1 MIINVYYLFFFILL
15 FDKKCLSLSIK
26 SILLKKARIMNNFRD
41 KIKDSDIFSHLSSMG
56 YLPRWLV
63 LMLDVVLCLVA
74 YLIAYRLAYH
84 YYYFQFIGIEPYK
97 LSNILIT
104 LGCQML
110 WFWIFHTYSGIVRY
124 STFVD
129 ITKLLSS
136 IICNMLTLFTIHYL
150 SKWLTDDGIF
160 LRLGIVF
167 YGIFAFLF
175 LMFLRVLVKT
185 LYDVF
190 VVNSGRT
197 MPVVVYGTKSA
208 GISIAKMIRS
218 QTDSHYRVV
227 GFIDD
232 KKNQDKQ
239 IFGLPIYSTKNAKL
253 MTILAK
259 KRVKAIVV
267 SPLKMSETGIIS
279 NLNIFVDAGLQLLM
293 IPQLGNYKEG
303 EELSDFNVERN
314 LKKIQIEDLL
324 GRKPIEIDKSPIE
337 KMIAGKVILI
347 TGAAGSIGSEIVR
360 QLSMFK
366 PKKLILLDNAETP
379 LHNIRLELT
388 EKFHNI
394 EYAFVIADVRMRDRI
409 ESVFSEMRPN
419 VVFHA
424 AAYKH
429 VPLMED
435 NPSEC
440 IMANVKGTRNVADMA
455 VKYGTE
461 SFVMVSTDKA
471 VNPTNVMGC
480 SKRIAEIYVQSLSKK
495 LANQSG
501 KAPRFITTRFGN
513 VLGSNGSV
521 IPLFRQQIEK
531 GGPVTV
537 THPDIIRYFMTIPEA
552 CQLVLEA
559 GTIGNGGDIFIFD
572 MGMPVKIADL
582 AKKMIRLSGLEP
594 GVDIQIEYTGL
605 RPGEKL
611 YEELLNNEE
620 LVKPT
625 SHDKIMIANV
635 REYEYDE
642 MLPMYDKLFEYGK
655 ANQDYLVV
663 RTMKEMVPE
672 YKSQNSVYQ
681 QIDSE
686 LRK

>member
-1 MIINVYYLFFFILL
+1 MRNLI
-15 FDKKCLSLSIK
+15 DRIK
-26 SILLKKARIMNNFRD
+26 SIDAFMN
-41 KIKDSDIFSHLSSMG
+41 LSSIG
-56 YLPRWLV
+56 YLPRWLI
-63 LMLDVVLCLVA
+63 LIFDMALCLGA
-74 YLIAYRLAYH
+74 YILADQLAYR
-84 YYYFQFIGIEPYK
+84 YYYFQFVGIELYE
-97 LSNILIT
+97 LGDILIV
-104 LGCQML
+104 LGIQMV
-110 WFWIFHTYSGIVRY
+110 WFWVFHTYLGIVRY

-129 ITKLLSS
+129 VTKLLAA
-136 IICNMLTLFTIHYL
+136 IVANVVTLFAIHYVGL
-150 SKWLTDDGIF
+150 MIGIGGVF
-160 LRLGIVF
+160 LRLGIAF
-167 YGIFAFLF
+167 YGVFAFLF
-175 LMFLRVLVKT
+175 LMFLRVFVKT

-190 VVNSGRT
+190 VVDFGSRLS
-197 MPVVVYGTKSA
+197 VVIYGTKSA
-208 GISIAKMIRS
+208 GVSIAKMIRAEANS
-218 QTDSHYRVV
+218 RYRVV
-227 GFIDD
+227 GFVDD
-232 KKNQDKQ
+232 NKNQNKE
-239 IFGLPIYSTKNAKL
+239 IFGLPIYSTKNRNL
-253 MTILAK
+253 VSVLEK
-259 KRVKAIVV
+259 KKVKAVLV
-267 SPLKMSETGIIS
+267 SPLKLKENAVSSE
-279 NLNIFVDAGLQLLM
+279 LNVFVDAGLQLLM
-293 IPQLGNYKEG
+293 IPKLTNYKEG
-303 EELSDFNVERN
+303 DEMGEFNVERN
-314 LKKIQIEDLL
+314 LRNIRIEDLL
-324 GRKPIEIDKSPIE
+324 GRTPIEIDKTPIE
-337 KMIAGKVILI
+337 KMISDKVVMI

-360 QLSMFK
+360 QLSGFK

-379 LHNIRLELT
+379 LHNIKLELT
-388 EKFHNI
+388 EKFHEI

-409 ESVFSEMRPN
+409 EAVFEEMRPN

-440 IMANVKGTRNVADMA
+440 VMANVKGTCNVADMA
-455 VKYGTE
+455 VKYGVS

-480 SKRIAEIYVQSLSKK
+480 SKRVAEIYVQSLSKK
-495 LANQSG
+495 LAKQGG
-501 KAPRFITTRFGN
+501 KVTRFITTRFGN

-531 GGPVTV
+531 GGPITV

-559 GTIGNGGDIFIFD
+559 GTIGNGGEIFVFD

-611 YEELLNNEE
+611 YEELLNDEE

-635 REYEYDE
+635 REYDYDE
-642 MLPMYDKLFEYGK
+642 MLPMYDKLFEYGR

-681 QIDSE
+681 KIDSE

>member
-1 MIINVYYLFFFILL
+1 M
-15 FDKKCLSLSIK
+15 
-26 SILLKKARIMNNFRD
+26 MGNFKE
-41 KIKDSDIFSHLSSMG
+41 KIRKSDIFSHLSSIG

-63 LMLDVVLCLVA
+63 LMLDTLLCLVA
-74 YLIAYRLAYH
+74 YIVAYQLSYR
-84 YYYFQFIGIEPYK
+84 YYYFQFVDVELYK
-97 LSNILIT
+97 LTNILIT
-104 LGCQML
+104 LGCQIV
-110 WFWIFHTYSGIVRY
+110 WFWVFHTYSGIVRY

-129 ITKLLSS
+129 ITKILSS
-136 IICNMLTLFTIHYL
+136 VVCNMLTLFLIHFL
-150 SKWLTDDGIF
+150 TKWVAGDGIF
-160 LRLGIVF
+160 LRVGIVF
-167 YGIFAFLF
+167 YGVFAFLL

-197 MPVVVYGTKSA
+197 VAVVVYGTKSA

-218 QTDSHYRVV
+218 QADSRYRVV

-232 KKNQDKQ
+232 RSNQDMQ
-239 IFGLPIYSTKNAKL
+239 IFGLPIYSTKN
-253 MTILAK
+253 K
-259 KRVKAIVV
+259 KMMSLLLKKGVKAVVV
-267 SPLKMSETGIIS
+267 SPLKMNEVDVKP
-279 NLNIFVDAGLQLLM
+279 NLNEFIDAGFQLLM
-293 IPQLGNYKEG
+293 IPQLTNYKEG
-303 EELSDFNVERN
+303 DDIEEFNVERN
-314 LKKIQIEDLL
+314 LRKIQIEDLL
-324 GRKPIEIDKSPIE
+324 GRKPIEIDKKPIE
-337 KMIAGKVILI
+337 KMVAGKVIMI

-360 QLSMFK
+360 QLSTFN
-366 PKKLILLDNAETP
+366 PRKLILVDNAETP
-379 LHNIRLELT
+379 LHNIKLEVT
-388 EKFHNI
+388 EKFKDI
-394 EYAFVIADVRMRDRI
+394 EYAFEIADVRMRGRI
-409 ESVFSEMRPN
+409 ETIFSEMRPN

-440 IMANVKGTRNVADMA
+440 VLANVKGTQNVADMA
-455 VKYGTE
+455 VKYGVE

-495 LANQSG
+495 LSKQEG
-501 KAPRFITTRFGN
+501 KVTRFITTRFGN

-521 IPLFRQQIEK
+521 IPLFRQQIEN

-559 GTIGNGGDIFIFD
+559 GTIGNGGEIFVFD

-594 GVDIQIEYTGL
+594 GVDIKIEYTGL

-625 SHDKIMIANV
+625 SHNKIMIANV
-635 REYEYDE
+635 REYEYDD
-642 MLPMYDKLFEYGK
+642 MLPMYDKLFEYSK
-655 ANQDYLVV
+655 AYQNYLVV
-663 RTMKEMVPE
+663 RAMKEMVPE

-681 QIDSE
+681 KIDVE
-686 LRK
+686 LKK

>member
-1 MIINVYYLFFFILL
+1 MMNFIDIIKNGDVFY
-15 FDKKCLSLSIK
+15 
-26 SILLKKARIMNNFRD
+26 R
-41 KIKDSDIFSHLSSMG
+41 LSSVG

-63 LMLDVVLCLVA
+63 LMLDVVLCLGA
-74 YLIAYRLAYH
+74 YILADQLAYS
-84 YYYFQFIGIEPYK
+84 YYYFQFDGIELYD
-97 LSNILIT
+97 LSNILMV
-104 LGCQML
+104 LGVQIV
-110 WFWIFHTYSGIVRY
+110 WFWVFHTYCGIVRY

-129 ITKLLSS
+129 ITKLFAA
-136 IICNMLTLFTIHYL
+136 IVANVTTLLVIHYVGIIFGG
-150 SKWLTDDGIF
+150 DGVF

-167 YGIFAFLF
+167 YGVFAFLF
-175 LMFLRVLVKT
+175 LIFLRVLVKT

-190 VVNSGRT
+190 VVDLGSRL
-197 MPVVVYGTKSA
+197 PIVIYGTKSA
-208 GISIAKMIRS
+208 GISIAKMIRAETNS
-218 QTDSHYRVV
+218 RYRVV
-227 GFIDD
+227 GFVDD
-232 KKNQDKQ
+232 RKNQNKE
-239 IFGLPIYSTKNAKL
+239 IFGLPIYSTKNSNL
-253 MTILAK
+253 ISVLEK

-267 SPLKMSETGIIS
+267 SPLKLSENMVTS
-279 NLNIFVDAGLQLLM
+279 ELNMFVDAGLQLLM
-293 IPQLGNYKEG
+293 IPKLTNYKEG
-303 EELSDFNVERN
+303 DEVGEFNIERN
-314 LKKIQIEDLL
+314 LRNIQIEDLL
-324 GRKPIEIDKSPIE
+324 GRKPIVIDKTPIA
-337 KMIAGKVILI
+337 KMISDKVVMI
-347 TGAAGSIGSEIVR
+347 TGAAGSIGGEIVR
-360 QLSMFK
+360 QLSIFK

-379 LHNIRLELT
+379 LHNIKLELT
-388 EKFHNI
+388 EKFRDI
-394 EYAFVIADVRMRDRI
+394 EYAFVVADVRMRDRI
-409 ESVFSEMRPN
+409 ESVFAEMHPN

-440 IMANVKGTRNVADMA
+440 VLANVMGSRNVADMA
-455 VKYGTE
+455 VKYGVS

-480 SKRIAEIYVQSLSKK
+480 SKRVAEIYVQSLAKK
-495 LANQSG
+495 LDLQGG
-501 KAPRFITTRFGN
+501 KKTRFITTRFGN

-559 GTIGNGGDIFIFD
+559 GTIGKGGEIFIFD

-594 GVDIQIEYTGL
+594 GIDIQIEYTGL

-611 YEELLNNEE
+611 YEELLNDEE

-635 REYEYDE
+635 REYDYDE
-642 MLPMYDKLFEYGK
+642 ILPMYDKLFEYGK

-681 QIDSE
+681 KIDSE
-686 LRK
+686 LKQK

>member
-136 IICNMLTLFTIHYL
+136 IICNMLTLFAIHYL

-559 GTIGNGGDIFIFD
+559 GTIGSGGDIFIFD

>member
-1 MIINVYYLFFFILL
+1 MK
-15 FDKKCLSLSIK
+15 D
-26 SILLKKARIMNNFRD
+26 FRG
-41 KIKDSDIFSHLSSMG
+41 KIKNSDIFSHLSSMG
-56 YLPRWLV
+56 YLPRWFV
-63 LMLDVVLCLVA
+63 LMLDLALCLVA
-74 YLIAYRLAYH
+74 YLFAYQLAYH
-84 YYYFQFIGIEPYK
+84 YYYYQFVSVELFKP
-97 LSNILIT
+97 SNILIA
-104 LGCQML
+104 LGCQTI
-110 WFWIFHTYSGIVRY
+110 WFWVFHTYSGIVRY

-129 ITKLLSS
+129 ITKLLSAT
-136 IICNMLTLFTIHYL
+136 ICNVLTLFVIHYVFYWVL
-150 SKWLTDDGIF
+150 GDGLF
-160 LRLGIVF
+160 LRLGVAF
-167 YGIFAFLF
+167 YGVFAFL
-175 LMFLRVLVKT
+175 LMMFLRVSVKT

-190 VVNSGRT
+190 IVNSGRT
-197 MPVVVYGTKSA
+197 IPVVVYGTKSA

-218 QTDSHYRVV
+218 EADSRYRVV
-227 GFIDD
+227 AFIDD
-232 KKNQDKQ
+232 KSNQNKQ
-239 IFGLPIYSTKNAKL
+239 IFGLPIYSTKNRNL
-253 MTILAK
+253 LSLLSK
-259 KRVKAIVV
+259 KRVKAVVV
-267 SPLKMSETGIIS
+267 SPLKWNEKEATA
-279 NLNIFVDAGLQLLM
+279 NLNIFVDAGIQLMM
-293 IPQLGNYKEG
+293 IPKLTNYKEG
-303 EELSDFNVERN
+303 DDVEDFNIERN

-324 GRKPIEIDKSPIE
+324 GRTPIEVDKEPIE
-337 KMIAGKVILI
+337 KMITGKVVMI

-360 QLSMFK
+360 QLSTFK

-379 LHNIRLELT
+379 LHNIKLELT
-388 EKFHNI
+388 EKFCDI

-409 ESVFSEMRPN
+409 ESVFEDMRPN

-440 IMANVKGTRNVADMA
+440 VLANVSGSRNVADMA
-455 VKYGTE
+455 VKYGVE

-480 SKRIAEIYVQSLSKK
+480 SKRIAEIYVQSLAKK
-495 LANQSG
+495 LEKQEG
-501 KAPRFITTRFGN
+501 KYTRFVTTRFGN

-559 GTIGNGGDIFIFD
+559 ATIGNGGEIFIFD
-572 MGMPVKIADL
+572 MGMPVKIAEL

-594 GVDIQIEYTGL
+594 GVDIQIQYTGL

-625 SHDKIMIANV
+625 LHDKIMIANV
-635 REYEYDE
+635 REYDYDE
-642 MLPMYDKLFEYGK
+642 MISKFDNLISLAHD
-655 ANQDYLVV
+655 NQNYLVV
-663 RTMKEMVPE
+663 RVMKEIVPE
-672 YKSQNSVYQ
+672 YKSQNSTYQ
-681 QIDSE
+681 SIDVE
-686 LRK
+686 LKK

>member
-1 MIINVYYLFFFILL
+1 MISIIVENSRILM
-15 FDKKCLSLSIK
+15 DKLLNKVK
-26 SILLKKARIMNNFRD
+26 S
-41 KIKDSDIFSHLSSMG
+41 SDIFSHLSSIG
-56 YLPRWLV
+56 YLPRWMV

-74 YLIAYRLAYH
+74 YVLAYQLAYH
-84 YYYFQFIGIEPYK
+84 YYYFQFADIELYK
-97 LSNILIT
+97 ITNILIT
-104 LGCQML
+104 LGFQIV
-110 WFWIFHTYSGIVRY
+110 WFWVFHTYSGIVRY

-129 ITKLLSS
+129 ITKLLSA
-136 IICNMLTLFTIHYL
+136 IIANIVSLFIVYYV
-150 SKWLTDDGIF
+150 SVSFIGDGLF
-160 LRLGIVF
+160 LRLGILL
-167 YGIFAFLF
+167 YGVFAFLL
-175 LMFLRVLVKT
+175 LMFLRVSVKT

-190 VVNSGRT
+190 VVSSGRT

-208 GISIAKMIRS
+208 GISIAKMLRAETNS
-218 QTDSHYRVV
+218 RYRVV
-227 GFIDD
+227 GFVDD
-232 KKNQDKQ
+232 KKNQNKE
-239 IFGLPIYSTKNAKL
+239 IFGLPIYSTNNADL
-253 MTILAK
+253 MYLLDK
-259 KRVKAIVV
+259 KKIKAVV
-267 SPLKMSETGIIS
+267 ISPLKLTESTVSSE
-279 NLNIFVDAGLQLLM
+279 LNMFADAGLQLLM
-293 IPQLGNYKEG
+293 IPKLTNYKEG
-303 EELSDFNVERN
+303 DEVEGFNVERN
-314 LKKIQIEDLL
+314 LRKIQIEDLL
-324 GRKPIEIDKSPIE
+324 GRKPIEIDKIPIG
-337 KMIAGKVILI
+337 KMISGKVVMI

-360 QLSMFK
+360 QLSMFN
-366 PKKLILLDNAETP
+366 PRKLVLLDNAETP
-379 LHNIRLELT
+379 LHNIKLELM
-388 EKFHNI
+388 EKFRNI

-409 ESVFSEMRPN
+409 ESVFAEMHPN

-440 IMANVKGTRNVADMA
+440 VIANVKGTCNVADMA
-455 VKYGTE
+455 VKYGVS

-480 SKRIAEIYVQSLSKK
+480 SKRVAEIYVQSLAKK
-495 LANQSG
+495 LALQGG
-501 KAPRFITTRFGN
+501 KTTRFITTRFGN

-521 IPLFRQQIEK
+521 IPLFHQQIEK

-559 GTIGNGGDIFIFD
+559 GTIGNGGEIFVFD

-594 GVDIQIEYTGL
+594 GVDIKIEYTGL

-611 YEELLNNEE
+611 YEELLNDEE

-635 REYEYDE
+635 REYDYDE

-681 QIDSE
+681 KIDSE
-686 LRK
+686 LKSKSNLVK

>member
-1 MIINVYYLFFFILL
+1 MLKEFVEKRNLVMKKILNR
-15 FDKKCLSLSIK
+15 IK
-26 SILLKKARIMNNFRD
+26 N
-41 KIKDSDIFSHLSSMG
+41 SDVFTRLSSIG
-56 YLPRWLV
+56 YLPRWMV
-63 LMLDVVLCLVA
+63 LILDMALCLVA
-74 YLIAYRLAYH
+74 YIVAYQLAYR
-84 YYYFQFIGIEPYK
+84 YYYFQFAGINLYN
-97 LSNILIT
+97 LANILIV
-104 LGCQML
+104 LGSQL
-110 WFWIFHTYSGIVRY
+110 VWFWTFHSYRGVVRY

-129 ITKLLSS
+129 ITKLLAA
-136 IICNMLTLFTIHYL
+136 IVANVVTLFVIHYAEIII
-150 SKWLTDDGIF
+150 GGGGVF

-167 YGIFAFLF
+167 YGVFAFLF
-175 LMFLRVLVKT
+175 LMFLRVFVKT

-190 VVNSGRT
+190 VVDFGSRI
-197 MPVVVYGTKSA
+197 PVVVYGTKSA
-208 GISIAKMIRS
+208 GISIAKMIRAEINS
-218 QTDSHYRVV
+218 RYRVV
-227 GFIDD
+227 GFVDD
-232 KKNQDKQ
+232 KKNQSKE
-239 IFGLPIYSTKNAKL
+239 IFGLPIYSTKSKDLASL
-253 MTILAK
+253 LAK
-259 KRVKAIVV
+259 KKVKAVV
-267 SPLKMSETGIIS
+267 ISPLKLSENTIS
-279 NLNIFVDAGLQLLM
+279 SEVNMFVDAGLQLLM
-293 IPQLGNYKEG
+293 IPKLTNYQEG
-303 EELSDFNVERN
+303 DEMSEFNVERN
-314 LKKIQIEDLL
+314 LRNIQIEDLL
-324 GRKPIEIDKSPIE
+324 GRKPIEIDKTPIE
-337 KMIAGKVILI
+337 KMISDKVVMI

-360 QLSMFK
+360 QLSTFK

-379 LHNIRLELT
+379 LHNIKLELT

-394 EYAFVIADVRMRDRI
+394 EYAFVVADVRMRDRI
-409 ESVFSEMRPN
+409 ELVFAEMHPN

-440 IMANVKGTRNVADMA
+440 VMANVKGTCNVADMA
-455 VKYGTE
+455 VKYGVS

-480 SKRIAEIYVQSLSKK
+480 SKRVAEIYVQSLAKK
-495 LANQSG
+495 LSLQDG
-501 KAPRFITTRFGN
+501 KKTRFITTRFGN

-559 GTIGNGGDIFIFD
+559 GTIGKGGEIFIFD

-594 GVDIQIEYTGL
+594 GIDIQIEYTGL

-611 YEELLNNEE
+611 YEELLNDEE

-635 REYEYDE
+635 REYGYDE
-642 MLPMYDKLFEYGK
+642 MLPMYDKLFEYGR

-681 QIDSE
+681 KIDSE
-686 LRK
+686 LKQK

>member
-1 MIINVYYLFFFILL
+1 
-15 FDKKCLSLSIK
+15 
-26 SILLKKARIMNNFRD
+26 MNNFRY
-41 KIKDSDIFSHLSSMG
+41 KIKNSDIFSHLSSMG

-84 YYYFQFIGIEPYK
+84 YYYFQFIGVEPYK

-136 IICNMLTLFTIHYL
+136 IICNMFTLFAIYYL
-150 SKWLTDDGIF
+150 SKWFIGDGIF

-197 MPVVVYGTKSA
+197 KSIVVYGTKSA

-218 QTDSHYRVV
+218 QTDSLYRVV

-232 KKNQDKQ
+232 KRNQDKQ

-267 SPLKMSETGIIS
+267 SPLKMNETGIIS

-559 GTIGNGGDIFIFD
+559 GTIGNGGEIFIFD

>member
-1 MIINVYYLFFFILL
+1 MGFFV
-15 FDKKCLSLSIK
+15 
-26 SILLKKARIMNNFRD
+26 D
-41 KIKDSDIFSHLSSMG
+41 KIKNSDIFSHLSSMG
-56 YLPRWLV
+56 YMPRWMV
-63 LMLDVVLCLVA
+63 LILDVVLCLVA
-74 YLIAYRLAYH
+74 YILASKLAYH
-84 YYYFQFIGIEPYK
+84 YYYFQFTSIELYK
-97 LSNILIT
+97 LTNIILT
-104 LGCQML
+104 LGLQIV
-110 WFWIFHTYSGIVRY
+110 WFWVFHTYSGIVRY

-129 ITKLLSS
+129 ITKLLSA
-136 IICNMLTLFTIHYL
+136 IIVNVLTLLVINYFESL
-150 SKWLTDDGIF
+150 FGGDGML
-160 LRLGIVF
+160 LRLAIVL
-167 YGIFAFLF
+167 YGVFAFLL
-175 LMFLRVLVKT
+175 LMFLRVSVKT

-190 VVNSGRT
+190 VVNLGR
-197 MPVVVYGTKSA
+197 PISIVVYGTKSA

-218 QTDSHYRVV
+218 ESNSRYRVV
-227 GFIDD
+227 GFVDNGN
-232 KKNQDKQ
+232 NQDKQ
-239 IFGLPIYSTKNAKL
+239 IFGLPIYSTANSKL
-253 MTILAK
+253 LTILEK
-259 KRVKAIVV
+259 KQVQAVVV
-267 SPLKMSETGIIS
+267 SPLKLKGGEVS
-279 NLNIFVDAGLQLLM
+279 NELNMFVDAGLQLLM
-293 IPQLGNYKEG
+293 IPKLTNYKEG
-303 EELSDFNVERN
+303 DEMGEFNVERN
-314 LKKIQIEDLL
+314 LRKIQIEDLL
-324 GRKPIEIDKSPIE
+324 GRTPIEIDKSPIE
-337 KMIAGKVILI
+337 NMISDKVVMI

-360 QLSMFK
+360 QLSTFK

-379 LHNIRLELT
+379 LHNVKLELT
-388 EKFHNI
+388 EKFNNI

-409 ESVFSEMRPN
+409 EAVFAEMRPN

-440 IMANVKGTRNVADMA
+440 VMANVKGTCNVADMA
-455 VKYGTE
+455 VKYGVAA
-461 SFVMVSTDKA
+461 FVMVSTDKA

-480 SKRIAEIYVQSLSKK
+480 SKRIAEIYVQSLAKK
-495 LANQSG
+495 LALQGG
-501 KAPRFITTRFGN
+501 KTTRFITTRFGN

-559 GTIGNGGDIFIFD
+559 ATIGNGGEIFIFD
-572 MGMPVKIADL
+572 MGLPVKIADL

-611 YEELLNNEE
+611 FEELLNDEE

-635 REYEYDE
+635 REYDYDE

-681 QIDSE
+681 KIDSE
-686 LRK
+686 LKTTK

>member
-1 MIINVYYLFFFILL
+1 MSFL
-15 FDKKCLSLSIK
+15 IK
-26 SILLKKARIMNNFRD
+26 LKN
-41 KIKDSDIFSHLSSMG
+41 SDIFSHLSSIG
-56 YLPRWLV
+56 YMPRWVV
-63 LMLDVVLCLVA
+63 LMLDIALCLVA
-74 YLIAYRLAYH
+74 YILACELAFH
-84 YYYFQFIGIEPYK
+84 YYYFQFTMVELYGIT
-97 LSNILIT
+97 NILLI
-104 LGCQML
+104 LGCQLL
-110 WFWIFHTYSGIVRY
+110 WFWVFHTYSGIVRY

-129 ITKLLSS
+129 ITKLLSA
-136 IICNMLTLFTIHYL
+136 IIANVVTLFVIN
-150 SKWLTDDGIF
+150 SIARWVVGNGMF
-160 LRLGIVF
+160 LRLGIAL
-167 YGIFAFLF
+167 YGVFAFL
-175 LMFLRVLVKT
+175 LMMFLRVSVKT
-185 LYDVF
+185 LYDVI

-197 MPVVVYGTKSA
+197 IPVVVYGTKSA
-208 GISIAKMIRS
+208 GISIAKMLRS
-218 QTDSHYRVV
+218 ESSSRYRVV
-227 GFIDD
+227 GFVDD
-232 KKNQDKQ
+232 SRNQDKQ
-239 IFGLPIYSTKNAKL
+239 IFGLPIYSTQNSKL
-253 MTILAK
+253 ISILEK
-259 KRVKAIVV
+259 KRIEAVVV
-267 SPLKMSETGIIS
+267 SPLKLNGSNLS
-279 NLNIFVDAGLQLLM
+279 PNLNIFVDAGLQLLM
-293 IPQLGNYKEG
+293 IPNLINYKEG
-303 EELSDFNVERN
+303 DDMEEFDVERN
-314 LKKIQIEDLL
+314 LRKIQIEDLL
-324 GRKPIEIDKSPIE
+324 GRKPIEIDKIPIE
-337 KMIAGKVILI
+337 KMISGKVVLI

-360 QLSMFK
+360 QLSIFK

-379 LHNIRLELT
+379 LHNIKLELT
-388 EKFHNI
+388 EKFHDI

-440 IMANVKGTRNVADMA
+440 VMANVKGSCNVADMA
-455 VKYGTE
+455 VKYGVG

-495 LANQSG
+495 LSS
-501 KAPRFITTRFGN
+501 KEEKTTRFITTRFGN

-559 GTIGNGGDIFIFD
+559 GTIGKGGEIFIFD

-582 AKKMIRLSGLEP
+582 AKKMIRLSGLEL
-594 GVDIQIEYTGL
+594 GIDIQIEYTGL

-611 YEELLNNEE
+611 YEELLNDEE

-635 REYEYDE
+635 REYDYDS
-642 MLPMYDKLFEYGK
+642 MLPMYDKLFEYAK

-663 RTMKEMVPE
+663 RTMKQMVPE

-681 QIDSE
+681 QIDSD
-686 LRK
+686 LRNVSC

>member
-1 MIINVYYLFFFILL
+1 M
-15 FDKKCLSLSIK
+15 
-26 SILLKKARIMNNFRD
+26 MGNFKE
-41 KIKDSDIFSHLSSMG
+41 KIRKSDIFSHLSSIG

-63 LMLDVVLCLVA
+63 LMLDTLLCLVA
-74 YLIAYRLAYH
+74 YIVAYQLSYR
-84 YYYFQFIGIEPYK
+84 YYYFQFVDVELYK
-97 LSNILIT
+97 LTNILIT
-104 LGCQML
+104 LGCQIV
-110 WFWIFHTYSGIVRY
+110 WFWVFHTYSGIVRY

-129 ITKLLSS
+129 ITKILSS
-136 IICNMLTLFTIHYL
+136 VVCNMLTLFLIHFL
-150 SKWLTDDGIF
+150 TKWVAGDGIF
-160 LRLGIVF
+160 LRVGIVF
-167 YGIFAFLF
+167 YGVFAFLL

-197 MPVVVYGTKSA
+197 VAVVVYGTKSA

-218 QTDSHYRVV
+218 QADSRYRVV

-232 KKNQDKQ
+232 RSNQDMQ
-239 IFGLPIYSTKNAKL
+239 IFGLPIYSTRN
-253 MTILAK
+253 K
-259 KRVKAIVV
+259 KMMSLLLKKGVKAVVV
-267 SPLKMSETGIIS
+267 SPLKMNEVDVKP
-279 NLNIFVDAGLQLLM
+279 NLNEFIDAGFQLLM
-293 IPQLGNYKEG
+293 IPQLTNYKEG
-303 EELSDFNVERN
+303 DDIEEFNVERN
-314 LKKIQIEDLL
+314 LRKIQIEDLL
-324 GRKPIEIDKSPIE
+324 GRKPIEIDKKPIE
-337 KMIAGKVILI
+337 KMVAGKVIMI

-360 QLSMFK
+360 QLSTFN
-366 PKKLILLDNAETP
+366 PRKLILVDNAETP
-379 LHNIRLELT
+379 LHNIKLEVT
-388 EKFHNI
+388 EKFKDI
-394 EYAFVIADVRMRDRI
+394 EYAFEIADVRMRGRI
-409 ESVFSEMRPN
+409 ETIFSEMRPN

-440 IMANVKGTRNVADMA
+440 VLANVKGTQNVADMA
-455 VKYGTE
+455 VKYGVE

-495 LANQSG
+495 LTKQEG
-501 KAPRFITTRFGN
+501 KVTRFITTRFGN

-521 IPLFRQQIEK
+521 IPLFRQQIEN

-559 GTIGNGGDIFIFD
+559 GTIGNGGEIFVFD

-594 GVDIQIEYTGL
+594 GVDIKIEYTGL

-625 SHDKIMIANV
+625 SHNKIMIANV
-635 REYEYDE
+635 REYEYDD
-642 MLPMYDKLFEYGK
+642 MLPMYDKLFEYSK
-655 ANQDYLVV
+655 AYQNYLVV
-663 RTMKEMVPE
+663 RAMKEMVPE

-681 QIDSE
+681 KIDVE
-686 LRK
+686 LKK

>member
-1 MIINVYYLFFFILL
+1 MISIIVENSRILM
-15 FDKKCLSLSIK
+15 DKLLNKIK
-26 SILLKKARIMNNFRD
+26 S
-41 KIKDSDIFSHLSSMG
+41 SDIFSHLSSIG
-56 YLPRWLV
+56 YLPRWMV

-74 YLIAYRLAYH
+74 YVLAYQLAYH
-84 YYYFQFIGIEPYK
+84 YYYFQFADIELYK
-97 LSNILIT
+97 ITNILIT
-104 LGCQML
+104 LGFQIV
-110 WFWIFHTYSGIVRY
+110 WFWVFHTYSGIVRY

-129 ITKLLSS
+129 ITKLLSA
-136 IICNMLTLFTIHYL
+136 IIANIVSLFIVYYV
-150 SKWLTDDGIF
+150 SVSFIGDGLF
-160 LRLGIVF
+160 LRLGILL
-167 YGIFAFLF
+167 YGVFAFLL
-175 LMFLRVLVKT
+175 LMFLRVSVKT

-190 VVNSGRT
+190 VVSSGRT

-208 GISIAKMIRS
+208 GISIAKMLRAETNS
-218 QTDSHYRVV
+218 RYRVV
-227 GFIDD
+227 GFVDD
-232 KKNQDKQ
+232 KKNQNKE
-239 IFGLPIYSTKNAKL
+239 IFGLPIYSTNNADL
-253 MTILAK
+253 MYLLDK
-259 KRVKAIVV
+259 KKIKAVV
-267 SPLKMSETGIIS
+267 ISPLKLTESIVSSE
-279 NLNIFVDAGLQLLM
+279 LNMFADAGLQLLM
-293 IPQLGNYKEG
+293 IPKLTNYKEG
-303 EELSDFNVERN
+303 DEVEGFNVERN
-314 LKKIQIEDLL
+314 LRKIQIEDLL
-324 GRKPIEIDKSPIE
+324 GRKPIEIDKIPIG
-337 KMIAGKVILI
+337 KMISGKVVMI

-360 QLSMFK
+360 QLSMFN
-366 PKKLILLDNAETP
+366 PRKLVLLDNAETP
-379 LHNIRLELT
+379 LHNIKLELT
-388 EKFHNI
+388 EKFCNI

-409 ESVFSEMRPN
+409 ESVFAEMHPN

-440 IMANVKGTRNVADMA
+440 VIANVKGTCNVADMA
-455 VKYGTE
+455 VKYGVS

-480 SKRIAEIYVQSLSKK
+480 SKRVAEIYVQSLAKK
-495 LANQSG
+495 LALQGG
-501 KAPRFITTRFGN
+501 KTTRFITTRFGN

-559 GTIGNGGDIFIFD
+559 GTIGNGGEIFVFD

-594 GVDIQIEYTGL
+594 GVDIKIEYTGL

-611 YEELLNNEE
+611 YEELLNDEE

-635 REYEYDE
+635 REYDYDE
-642 MLPMYDKLFEYGK
+642 MLPMYNKLFEYGK
-655 ANQDYLVV
+655 SNQDYLVV

-681 QIDSE
+681 KIDSE
-686 LRK
+686 LKSKK

>member
-1 MIINVYYLFFFILL
+1 M
-15 FDKKCLSLSIK
+15 
-26 SILLKKARIMNNFRD
+26 RNFVDRV
-41 KIKDSDIFSHLSSMG
+41 KNSDIFSHLSSIG

-63 LMLDVVLCLVA
+63 LILDVTLSLVA
-74 YLIAYRLAYH
+74 YVLAYQLAYR
-84 YYYFQFIGIEPYK
+84 YYYYQFADIELYK
-97 LSNILIT
+97 LSNVVVIL
-104 LGCQML
+104 LCQVV
-110 WFWIFHTYSGIVRY
+110 WFWVFHSYSGIVRY

-129 ITKLLSS
+129 ITKLLLA
-136 IICNMLTLFTIHYL
+136 IFFNVLTLFVIHYVTYVL
-150 SKWLTDDGIF
+150 DGNGMF

-175 LMFLRVLVKT
+175 LIFLRVFVKT

-197 MPVVVYGTKSA
+197 ISVVVYGTKSA
-208 GISIAKMIRS
+208 GISIAKMIRTES
-218 QTDSHYRVV
+218 NSRYRVV
-227 GFIDD
+227 AFIDD

-239 IFGLPIYSTKNAKL
+239 IFGLPIYSTQNKKL
-253 MTILAK
+253 FSILQK
-259 KRVKAIVV
+259 KKVKAIVV
-267 SPLKMSETGIIS
+267 SPLKLKETTITS
-279 NLNIFVDAGLQLLM
+279 SLNIFVEAGFQLLM
-293 IPQLGNYKEG
+293 IPRLGNYKEG
-303 EELSDFNVERN
+303 EEMSSFNVEKN

-324 GRKPIEIDKSPIE
+324 GRKPIEIDKKPIE
-337 KMIAGKVILI
+337 KMISGKVVMI
-347 TGAAGSIGSEIVR
+347 TGAAGSIGGEIVR
-360 QLSMFK
+360 QLSIFK

-379 LHNIRLELT
+379 LHNIKLELT
-388 EKFHNI
+388 EKFHDI

-409 ESVFSEMRPN
+409 ESVFSDMRPN

-440 IMANVKGTRNVADMA
+440 VMANVKGTCNVADMA

-495 LANQSG
+495 LALRGG
-501 KAPRFITTRFGN
+501 KTTRFITTRFGN

-559 GTIGNGGDIFIFD
+559 GTIGNGGEIFIFD

-594 GVDIQIEYTGL
+594 GIDIQIEYTGL

-663 RTMKEMVPE
+663 RTMKVMVPE

-681 QIDSE
+681 QID
-686 LRK
+686 LDLKK

>member
-1 MIINVYYLFFFILL
+1 MGFFV
-15 FDKKCLSLSIK
+15 
-26 SILLKKARIMNNFRD
+26 D
-41 KIKDSDIFSHLSSMG
+41 KIKNSDIFSHLSSMG
-56 YLPRWLV
+56 YMPRWMV
-63 LMLDVVLCLVA
+63 LILDVVLCLVA
-74 YLIAYRLAYH
+74 YILASKLAYH
-84 YYYFQFIGIEPYK
+84 YYYFQFTSIELYK
-97 LSNILIT
+97 LTNIILT
-104 LGCQML
+104 LGLQIV
-110 WFWIFHTYSGIVRY
+110 WFWVFHTYSGIVRY

-129 ITKLLSS
+129 ITKLLSA
-136 IICNMLTLFTIHYL
+136 IIVNVLTLLVINYFESL
-150 SKWLTDDGIF
+150 FGGDGML
-160 LRLGIVF
+160 LRLAIVL
-167 YGIFAFLF
+167 YGAFAFLL
-175 LMFLRVLVKT
+175 LMFLRVSVKT

-190 VVNSGRT
+190 VVNLGR
-197 MPVVVYGTKSA
+197 PISIVVYGTKSA

-218 QTDSHYRVV
+218 ESNSRYRVV
-227 GFIDD
+227 GFVDNGN
-232 KKNQDKQ
+232 NQDKQ
-239 IFGLPIYSTKNAKL
+239 IFGLPIYSTANSKL
-253 MTILAK
+253 LTILEK
-259 KRVKAIVV
+259 KQVQAVVV
-267 SPLKMSETGIIS
+267 SPLKLKGGEVS
-279 NLNIFVDAGLQLLM
+279 NELNMFVDAGLQLLM
-293 IPQLGNYKEG
+293 IPKLTNYKDGDEMG
-303 EELSDFNVERN
+303 EFNVERN
-314 LKKIQIEDLL
+314 LRKIQIEDLL
-324 GRKPIEIDKSPIE
+324 GRTPIEIDKSPIE
-337 KMIAGKVILI
+337 NMISDKVVMI

-360 QLSMFK
+360 QLSTFK

-379 LHNIRLELT
+379 LHNVKLELT
-388 EKFHNI
+388 EKFNNI

-409 ESVFSEMRPN
+409 EAVFAEMRPN

-440 IMANVKGTRNVADMA
+440 VMANVKGTCNVADMA
-455 VKYGTE
+455 VKYGVAA
-461 SFVMVSTDKA
+461 FVMVSTDKA

-480 SKRIAEIYVQSLSKK
+480 SKRIAEIYVQSLAKK
-495 LANQSG
+495 LALQGG
-501 KAPRFITTRFGN
+501 KTTRFITTRFGN

-559 GTIGNGGDIFIFD
+559 ATIGNGGEIFIFD
-572 MGMPVKIADL
+572 MGLPVKIADL

-611 YEELLNNEE
+611 FEELLNDEE

-635 REYEYDE
+635 REYDYDE

-681 QIDSE
+681 KIDSE
-686 LRK
+686 LKTTK

>member
-1 MIINVYYLFFFILL
+1 MISIIVENSRILM
-15 FDKKCLSLSIK
+15 DKLLNKVK
-26 SILLKKARIMNNFRD
+26 S
-41 KIKDSDIFSHLSSMG
+41 SDIFSHLSSIG
-56 YLPRWLV
+56 YLPRWMV
-63 LMLDVVLCLVA
+63 LLLDVVLCLVA
-74 YLIAYRLAYH
+74 YVLAYQLAYH
-84 YYYFQFIGIEPYK
+84 YYYFQFADIELYK
-97 LSNILIT
+97 ITNILIT
-104 LGCQML
+104 LGFQIV
-110 WFWIFHTYSGIVRY
+110 WFWVFHTYSGIVRY

-129 ITKLLSS
+129 ITKLLSA
-136 IICNMLTLFTIHYL
+136 IIANIVSLFIVYYV
-150 SKWLTDDGIF
+150 SVSFIGDGLF
-160 LRLGIVF
+160 LRLGILL
-167 YGIFAFLF
+167 YGVFAFLL
-175 LMFLRVLVKT
+175 LMFLRVSVKT

-190 VVNSGRT
+190 VVSSGRT

-208 GISIAKMIRS
+208 GISIAKMLRAETNS
-218 QTDSHYRVV
+218 RYRVV
-227 GFIDD
+227 GFVDD
-232 KKNQDKQ
+232 KKNQNKE
-239 IFGLPIYSTKNAKL
+239 IFGLPIYSTNNADL
-253 MTILAK
+253 MYLLDK
-259 KRVKAIVV
+259 KKIKAVV
-267 SPLKMSETGIIS
+267 ISPLKLTESTVSSE
-279 NLNIFVDAGLQLLM
+279 LDMFADAGLQLLM
-293 IPQLGNYKEG
+293 IPKLTNYKEG
-303 EELSDFNVERN
+303 DEVEGFNVERN
-314 LKKIQIEDLL
+314 LRKIQIEDLL
-324 GRKPIEIDKSPIE
+324 GRKPIEIDKIPIG
-337 KMIAGKVILI
+337 KMISGKVVMI

-360 QLSMFK
+360 QLSMFN
-366 PKKLILLDNAETP
+366 PRKLVLLDNAETP
-379 LHNIRLELT
+379 LHNIKLELT
-388 EKFHNI
+388 EKFRNI

-409 ESVFSEMRPN
+409 ESVFAEMHPN

-440 IMANVKGTRNVADMA
+440 VIANVKGTCNVADMA
-455 VKYGTE
+455 VKYGVS

-480 SKRIAEIYVQSLSKK
+480 SKRVAEIYVQSLAKK
-495 LANQSG
+495 LALQGG
-501 KAPRFITTRFGN
+501 KTTRFITTRFGN

-559 GTIGNGGDIFIFD
+559 GTIGNGGEIFVFD

-582 AKKMIRLSGLEP
+582 AKKMIRLSGLDP
-594 GVDIQIEYTGL
+594 GVDIKIEYTGL

-611 YEELLNNEE
+611 YEELLNDEE

-635 REYEYDE
+635 REYDYDE
-642 MLPMYDKLFEYGK
+642 MLPMYNKLFEYGK
-655 ANQDYLVV
+655 SNQDYLVV

-681 QIDSE
+681 KIDSE
-686 LRK
+686 LKSKK

>member
-1 MIINVYYLFFFILL
+1 MISIIVENSRILM
-15 FDKKCLSLSIK
+15 DKLLNKVK
-26 SILLKKARIMNNFRD
+26 S
-41 KIKDSDIFSHLSSMG
+41 SDIFSHLSSIG
-56 YLPRWLV
+56 YLPRWMV

-74 YLIAYRLAYH
+74 YVLAYQLAYH
-84 YYYFQFIGIEPYK
+84 YYYFQFADIELYK
-97 LSNILIT
+97 ITNILIT
-104 LGCQML
+104 LGFQIV
-110 WFWIFHTYSGIVRY
+110 WFWVFHTYSGIVRY

-129 ITKLLSS
+129 ITKLLSA
-136 IICNMLTLFTIHYL
+136 IIANIVSLFIVYYV
-150 SKWLTDDGIF
+150 SVSFIGDGLF
-160 LRLGIVF
+160 LRLGILL
-167 YGIFAFLF
+167 YGVFAFLL
-175 LMFLRVLVKT
+175 LMFLRVSVKT

-190 VVNSGRT
+190 VVSLGRT
-197 MPVVVYGTKSA
+197 IPVVVYGTKSA
-208 GISIAKMIRS
+208 GISIAKMLRAETNS
-218 QTDSHYRVV
+218 RYRVV
-227 GFIDD
+227 GFVDD
-232 KKNQDKQ
+232 KKNQNKE
-239 IFGLPIYSTKNAKL
+239 IFGLPIYSTNHADL
-253 MTILAK
+253 MYLLDK
-259 KRVKAIVV
+259 KKIKAVV
-267 SPLKMSETGIIS
+267 ISPLKLTESTVSSE
-279 NLNIFVDAGLQLLM
+279 LNMFADAGLQLLM
-293 IPQLGNYKEG
+293 IPKLTNYKEG
-303 EELSDFNVERN
+303 DEVEGFNVERN
-314 LKKIQIEDLL
+314 LRKIQIEDLL
-324 GRKPIEIDKSPIE
+324 GRKPIEIDKIPIE
-337 KMIAGKVILI
+337 KMISGKVVMI

-366 PKKLILLDNAETP
+366 PRKLVLLDNAETP
-379 LHNIRLELT
+379 LHNIKLELT
-388 EKFHNI
+388 DKFHDI

-409 ESVFSEMRPN
+409 ESVFAETHPN

-440 IMANVKGTRNVADMA
+440 VIANVKGTCNVADMA
-455 VKYGTE
+455 VKYGVS

-480 SKRIAEIYVQSLSKK
+480 SKRVAEIYVQSLAKK
-495 LANQSG
+495 LALQGG
-501 KAPRFITTRFGN
+501 KATRFITTRFGN

-559 GTIGNGGDIFIFD
+559 GTIGNGGEIFVFD

-594 GVDIQIEYTGL
+594 GVDIKIEYTGL

-611 YEELLNNEE
+611 YEELLNDEE

-635 REYEYDE
+635 REYDYDE

-681 QIDSE
+681 KIDSE
-686 LRK
+686 LKSKSNLVK

>member
-1 MIINVYYLFFFILL
+1 MISIIVENSRILM
-15 FDKKCLSLSIK
+15 DKLLNKVK
-26 SILLKKARIMNNFRD
+26 S
-41 KIKDSDIFSHLSSMG
+41 SDIFSHLSSIG
-56 YLPRWLV
+56 YLPRWMV

-74 YLIAYRLAYH
+74 YVLAYQLAYH
-84 YYYFQFIGIEPYK
+84 YYYFQFADIELYK
-97 LSNILIT
+97 ITNILIT
-104 LGCQML
+104 LGFQIV
-110 WFWIFHTYSGIVRY
+110 WFWVFHTYSGIVRY

-129 ITKLLSS
+129 ITKLLSA
-136 IICNMLTLFTIHYL
+136 IIANIVSLFIVYYV
-150 SKWLTDDGIF
+150 SVSFIGDGLF
-160 LRLGIVF
+160 LRLGILL
-167 YGIFAFLF
+167 YGVFAFLL
-175 LMFLRVLVKT
+175 LMFLRVSVKT

-190 VVNSGRT
+190 VVSLGRT
-197 MPVVVYGTKSA
+197 IPVVVYGTKSA
-208 GISIAKMIRS
+208 GISIAKMLRAETNS
-218 QTDSHYRVV
+218 RYRVV
-227 GFIDD
+227 GFVDD
-232 KKNQDKQ
+232 KKNQNKE
-239 IFGLPIYSTKNAKL
+239 IFGLPIYSTNNADL
-253 MTILAK
+253 MYLLDK
-259 KRVKAIVV
+259 KKIKAVV
-267 SPLKMSETGIIS
+267 ISPLKLTESTVSSE
-279 NLNIFVDAGLQLLM
+279 LNMFADAGLQLLM
-293 IPQLGNYKEG
+293 IPKLTNYKEG
-303 EELSDFNVERN
+303 DEVEGFNVERN
-314 LKKIQIEDLL
+314 LRKIQIEDLL
-324 GRKPIEIDKSPIE
+324 GRKPIEIDKIPIE
-337 KMIAGKVILI
+337 KMISGKVVMI

-366 PKKLILLDNAETP
+366 PRKLVLLDNAETP
-379 LHNIRLELT
+379 LHNIKLELT
-388 EKFHNI
+388 DKFHDI

-409 ESVFSEMRPN
+409 ESVFAETHPN

-440 IMANVKGTRNVADMA
+440 VIANVKGTCNVADMA
-455 VKYGTE
+455 VKYGVS

-480 SKRIAEIYVQSLSKK
+480 SKRVAEIYVQSLAKK
-495 LANQSG
+495 LALQGG
-501 KAPRFITTRFGN
+501 KATRFITTRFGN

-559 GTIGNGGDIFIFD
+559 GTIGNGGEIFVFD

-594 GVDIQIEYTGL
+594 GVDIKIEYTGL

-611 YEELLNNEE
+611 YEELLNDEE

-635 REYEYDE
+635 REYDYDE
-642 MLPMYDKLFEYGK
+642 MLPMYNKLFEYGK
-655 ANQDYLVV
+655 SNQDYLVV

-681 QIDSE
+681 KIDSE
-686 LRK
+686 LKSKK

>member
-1 MIINVYYLFFFILL
+1 MISIIVENSRILM
-15 FDKKCLSLSIK
+15 DKLLNKVK
-26 SILLKKARIMNNFRD
+26 S
-41 KIKDSDIFSHLSSMG
+41 SDIFSHLSSIG
-56 YLPRWLV
+56 YLPRWMV
-63 LMLDVVLCLVA
+63 LLLDVVLCLVA
-74 YLIAYRLAYH
+74 YVLAYQLAYH
-84 YYYFQFIGIEPYK
+84 YYYFQFADIELYK
-97 LSNILIT
+97 ITNILIT
-104 LGCQML
+104 LGFQIV
-110 WFWIFHTYSGIVRY
+110 WFWVFHTYSGIVRY

-129 ITKLLSS
+129 ITKLLSA
-136 IICNMLTLFTIHYL
+136 IIANIVSLFIVYYV
-150 SKWLTDDGIF
+150 SVSFIGDGLF
-160 LRLGIVF
+160 LRLGILL
-167 YGIFAFLF
+167 YGVFAFLL
-175 LMFLRVLVKT
+175 LMFLRVSVKT

-190 VVNSGRT
+190 VVSSGRT

-208 GISIAKMIRS
+208 GISIAKMLRAETNS
-218 QTDSHYRVV
+218 RYRVV
-227 GFIDD
+227 GFVDD
-232 KKNQDKQ
+232 KKNQNKE
-239 IFGLPIYSTKNAKL
+239 IFGLPIYSTNNADL
-253 MTILAK
+253 MYLLDK
-259 KRVKAIVV
+259 KKIKAVV
-267 SPLKMSETGIIS
+267 ISPLKLTESTVSSE
-279 NLNIFVDAGLQLLM
+279 LDMFADAGLQLLM
-293 IPQLGNYKEG
+293 IPKLTNYKEG
-303 EELSDFNVERN
+303 DEMVEFNVERN
-314 LKKIQIEDLL
+314 LRNIRIEDLL
-324 GRKPIEIDKSPIE
+324 GRTPIEIDKKPIE
-337 KMIAGKVILI
+337 DMISDKVVMI
-347 TGAAGSIGSEIVR
+347 TGAAGSIGGEIVR

-366 PKKLILLDNAETP
+366 PRKLILLDNAETP

-409 ESVFSEMRPN
+409 ESVFEEMRPN

-440 IMANVKGTRNVADMA
+440 VMANVKGTCNVADMA
-455 VKYGTE
+455 VKYGVS

-480 SKRIAEIYVQSLSKK
+480 SKRVAEIYVQSLAKK
-495 LANQSG
+495 LALQEG
-501 KAPRFITTRFGN
+501 KTTRFITTRFGN

-559 GTIGNGGDIFIFD
+559 GAIGNGGEIFIFD

-582 AKKMIRLSGLEP
+582 AKKMIRLAGLEP
-594 GVDIQIEYTGL
+594 GIDIKIEYTGL

-611 YEELLNNEE
+611 FEELLNDEE

-625 SHDKIMIANV
+625 LYNKIMVANV
-635 REYEYDE
+635 REYDYDE
-642 MLPMYDKLFEYGK
+642 MLPLYNRLFEYGK

-681 QIDSE
+681 KIDLE
-686 LRK
+686 LLVMR

>member
-1 MIINVYYLFFFILL
+1 
-15 FDKKCLSLSIK
+15 
-26 SILLKKARIMNNFRD
+26 MNNFRY
-41 KIKDSDIFSHLSSMG
+41 KIKNSDIFSHLSSMG

-84 YYYFQFIGIEPYK
+84 YYYFQFIGVEPYK

-136 IICNMLTLFTIHYL
+136 IICNMLTLFAIYYL
-150 SKWLTDDGIF
+150 SKWFTGDGIF

-197 MPVVVYGTKSA
+197 KSIVVYGTKSA

-218 QTDSHYRVV
+218 QTDSLYRVV

-232 KKNQDKQ
+232 KRNQDKQ

-267 SPLKMSETGIIS
+267 SPLKMNETGIIS

-559 GTIGNGGDIFIFD
+559 GTIGNGGEIFIFD